1 MDTEDGVGGG
11 PVGTP
16 KQQTDIILAGN
27 AIRESTD
34 ENIDQVCPHS
44 TIRRDCCSIFSTF
57 DHLILQVNIM
67 TQVIT
72 STLDHSQNEV
82 DIKGAMPKF
91 CSII

>member
-34 ENIDQVCPHS
+34 ENIDQVCPQS
-44 TIRRDCCSIFSTF
+44 AETAVQFS
-57 DHLILQVNIM
+57 LLL
-67 TQVIT
+67 VI
-72 STLDHSQNEV
+72 
-82 DIKGAMPKF
+82 
-91 CSII
+91 C

>member
-16 KQQTDIILAGN
+16 KQQTDIILSGN

-34 ENIDQVCPHS
+34 ENIDQVCPQS
-44 TIRRDCCSIFSTF
+44 ADCCSIFSTF
-57 DHLILQVNIM
+57 GHLILQVNIM

-72 STLDHSQNEV
+72 STLDQSQNEV